1 MPGRARSV
9 AARSIAAARRAAP
22 SPPPAEPTRSSRL
35 PTIVALQTSDI
46 RFPTS
51 RHLDGSDAMNPDPD
65 YSAAYVIV
73 QTDAGDG
80 LEGHGFA
87 FTIGRGTEVQ
97 VAAIDALERLV
108 VGLEVEQALA
118 DMGALW
124 RRLVTDSQLRW
135 LGPEKGVI
143 HMATAALVNAL
154 WDLYAKREGKPLW
167 RLLADMT
174 PQEIVD

>member
-51 RHLDGSDAMNPDPD
+51 RHLDGSDALNPDPD

-80 LEGHGFA
+80 LDGHGFA
-87 FTIGRGTEVQ
+87 FTVGRGNEVQ
-97 VAAIDALERLV
+97 LAAIAALAPLV
-108 VGLEVEQALA
+108 VGLDLDDVFV
-118 DMGALW
+118 DMARFW
-124 RRLVTDSQLRW
+124 RRLVGDSQLRW
-135 LGPEKGVI
+135 L
-143 HMATAALVNAL
+143 
-154 WDLYAKREGKPLW
+154 
-167 RLLADMT
+167 
-174 PQEIVD
+174 

>member
-1 MPGRARSV
+1 
-9 AARSIAAARRAAP
+9 
-22 SPPPAEPTRSSRL
+22 
-35 PTIVALQTSDI
+35 
-46 RFPTS
+46 
-51 RHLDGSDAMNPDPD
+51 MNPDPD

-97 VAAIDALERLV
+97 VAAVDALERLLI
-108 VGLEVEQALA
+108 GLEVEEARA
-118 DMGALW
+118 DMGGLW

-143 HMATAALVNAL
+143 HMATAAVVNAL
-154 WDLYAKREGKPLW
+154 WDLHAKREGKPLW

-174 PQEIVD
+174 PQAIVDLVDFRYLSDALSPSEALELLEARADGKAGRIDALLAD